1 VRKVTGYEKR
11 KEYLLT
17 AGGLIVG
24 VIFLFPLYW
33 MIVTAFKTEMEIFQS
48 PPTLF
53 PNTIYIEAIKN
64 QFTSDYNILGA
75 FKNSTIIAITAMIIS
90 TCLAIPASYGL
101 ARFNFKGKRL
111 FVFLFLMT
119 QMLPATLVLT
129 PLFITFKSIGLL
141 NTHWAPILADATIGI
156 PFSVLILRTYFVSI
170 PKELEEAAKI
180 DGCSQF
186 SAFFRIM
193 LPIAVPGVVVA
204 AVFSFMFAWGDLIYG
219 LTFIGKPDQRP
230 ITAGIYNALQQYST
244 SWNATMAFGI
254 ISILPVVIIFI
265 FMQRYIVSG
274 LTNGAVK
281 A

>member
-1 VRKVTGYEKR
+1 MKRVTGSERR
-11 KEYLLT
+11 KQLLFT
-17 AGGLIVG
+17 TIGLIVG
-24 VIFLFPLYW
+24 IVFLFPLYW
-33 MIVTAFKTEMEIFQS
+33 MLVTAFKSEAEIFQS

-53 PNTIYIEAIKN
+53 PKIVYLGAVIG
-64 QFTSDYNILGA
+64 QFTGDYNILGA
-75 FKNSTIIAITAMIIS
+75 FKNSTIIAVTAMIIS

-101 ARFNFKGKRL
+101 ARFNFKGKKL
-111 FVFLFLMT
+111 FIFLFLTT

-129 PLFITFKSIGLL
+129 PLFMIFKSFGLL
-141 NTHWAPILADATIGI
+141 NTYFAPILADATIGI

-180 DGCSQF
+180 DGCNHF
-186 SAFFRIM
+186 AAFFKIM
-193 LPIAVPGVVVA
+193 LPIASPGVVVA

-219 LTFIGKPDQRP
+219 LTFIGKPENRP

-244 SWNATMAFGI
+244 SWNSTMSFGI
-254 ISILPVVIIFI
+254 ISILPVVVIFT
-265 FMQRYIVSG
+265 FMQRYIISG